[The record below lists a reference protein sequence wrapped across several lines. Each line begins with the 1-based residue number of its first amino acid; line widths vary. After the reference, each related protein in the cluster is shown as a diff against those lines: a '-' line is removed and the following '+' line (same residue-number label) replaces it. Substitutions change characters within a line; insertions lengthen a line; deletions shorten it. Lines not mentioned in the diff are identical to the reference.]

1 MEKIQDRAA
10 GKSSKNVEEAAKKYG
25 MTPEQLR
32 AKYEEMKKGRQ

>member
-1 MEKIQDRAA
+1 MTEEIKDVNAKVDQL
-10 GKSSKNVEEAAKKYG
+10 EEAAKKYG